1 MLHFLEGSKGQSID
15 AKGDKKKCLKNMQ
28 IEDPGTV
35 AYQLRTEW
43 IDEERKTNWGSK
55 NWRPWRQGNG
65 CSERSRLWEGGRL

>member
-1 MLHFLEGSKGQSID
+1 
-15 AKGDKKKCLKNMQ
+15 MQ

-55 NWRPWRQGNG
+55 NWRPWRQWNG